1 MKRLL
6 LITILTLL
14 TFNTITSQEVDKKKN
29 LKEKFRF
36 GVVGGLDLFN
46 LGNQAAIAGDFSMG
60 SNNKIFSEQPK
71 YYLGFFTEKKIAKN
85 FLVRSEV
92 LYSFGTHS
100 DFIEVPLF
108 VEYKLNKK
116 FDFYSGIQFNFMLEE
131 KNEYFK
137 RESFG
142 LNSGLQYNLSDNF
155 FIDLRY
161 VHKFSQ
167 QIEPE
172 SYPLEFK
179 KKSIKTFRLGIGYK
193 F

>member
-14 TFNTITSQEVDKKKN
+14 TFNTITGQEVDKKKN

-137 RESFG
+137 IDIN
-142 LNSGLQYNLSDNF
+142 LNNGSSTVLF
-155 FIDLRY
+155 M
-161 VHKFSQ
+161 
-167 QIEPE
+167 
-172 SYPLEFK
+172 
-179 KKSIKTFRLGIGYK
+179 
-193 F
+193 